1 MQRGF
6 QAGGGEVRKENC
18 QGPFLTPRPATDKFL
33 QQVFVITRRLPRSL
47 RYASGWWP
55 ALVAGTRYPNSRP
68 MLEVVF
74 SMVLATLVPH
84 GHSQYDPTYAN
95 VMRRH
100 GHEALLR
107 DLVCTMS
114 RRRRLSPSTCSVS
127 DMSPE
132 VVTGFLGQYFGGAN
146 VSCTLVA
153 AASMCTRDTLPLCP
167 VSCGACPSYTFTEA
181 GVVAL
186 TGFQL
191 AGAGAPLGAIAAG
204 EDVTDAHQATILQ
217 YAKQSIEQSVA
228 LGWAVGAITADLS
241 GFCDC
246 FTQGWSQSGF
256 TPLHCWQTA
265 GTLLPIA
272 GASCGAPWYRDMS
285 ALPNN
290 VADWSAE
297 VVLSWTLM
305 GGSALGLDKEPR
317 NLALTPAL
325 ALALTLA
332 LSTPHPNPR
341 TSSSTTF

>member
-1 MQRGF
+1 
-6 QAGGGEVRKENC
+6 
-18 QGPFLTPRPATDKFL
+18 
-33 QQVFVITRRLPRSL
+33 
-47 RYASGWWP
+47 
-55 ALVAGTRYPNSRP
+55 

-74 SMVLATLVPH
+74 TMVLATLVPH

-100 GHEALLR
+100 GHEALLG
-107 DLVCTMS
+107 DLVTMS
-114 RRRRLSPSTCSVS
+114 RRRRLSTSTCSVS

-132 VVTGFLGQYFGGAN
+132 VVTGFLGQSFGGAN
-146 VSCTLVA
+146 VSCTDVA

-191 AGAGAPLGAIAAG
+191 VGAGAPLGALAAG

-246 FTQGWSQSGF
+246 FTQGWSQSTY
-256 TPLHCWQTA
+256 TPAHCWQTA
-265 GTLLPIA
+265 ATLLPIA
-272 GASCGAPWYRDMS
+272 GASCGAPWYRDMGNM
-285 ALPNN
+285 PNN

-305 GGSALGLDKEPR
+305 GGSALGLDKELL

-332 LSTPHPNPR
+332 LSTPRPNPR

>member
-1 MQRGF
+1 
-6 QAGGGEVRKENC
+6 
-18 QGPFLTPRPATDKFL
+18 
-33 QQVFVITRRLPRSL
+33 
-47 RYASGWWP
+47 
-55 ALVAGTRYPNSRP
+55 

-74 SMVLATLVPH
+74 TMVLATLFPH

-100 GHEALLR
+100 GHEALLG
-107 DLVCTMS
+107 DLVTMS
-114 RRRRLSPSTCSVS
+114 RRRRLSTSTCSVS

-132 VVTGFLGQYFGGAN
+132 VVTGYLGQYFGGAN

-186 TGFQL
+186 TGYQL

-217 YAKQSIEQSVA
+217 WAKQNLVNEEDEPVLKTIEQSVA

-272 GASCGAPWYRDMS
+272 GASCGAPWYRDMGNM
-285 ALPNN
+285 PNN

>member
-1 MQRGF
+1 
-6 QAGGGEVRKENC
+6 
-18 QGPFLTPRPATDKFL
+18 
-33 QQVFVITRRLPRSL
+33 
-47 RYASGWWP
+47 
-55 ALVAGTRYPNSRP
+55 
-68 MLEVVF
+68 
-74 SMVLATLVPH
+74 MVLATLVPH

-100 GHEALLR
+100 GHEALLG
-107 DLVCTMS
+107 DLVTMS
-114 RRRRLSPSTCSVS
+114 RRRRLSTSTCSVS

-132 VVTGFLGQYFGGAN
+132 VVTGFLGQSFGGAN

-167 VSCGACPSYTFTEA
+167 VSCGACPSYTFTET

-186 TGFQL
+186 TGYQL

-217 YAKQSIEQSVA
+217 YAKQSTEQSVA

-305 GGSALGLDKEPR
+305 GGSALGLDKELL
-317 NLALTPAL
+317 NLALTPACP
-325 ALALTLA
+325 
-332 LSTPHPNPR
+332 SPSSNPSSKHPPP
-341 TSSSTTF
+341 